1 MDCRHSAGEM
11 VVLRDGV
18 GFVVKR
24 VGAVPRAELPTLR
37 LISAK
42 PVYGPCTCLADE
54 AQIVGKVLRTIGR
67 M

>member
-1 MDCRHSAGEM
+1 MDCKHTSGEM

-18 GFVVKR
+18 GSMVKR
-24 VGAVPRAELPTLR
+24 VEVVSRTELPKLR
-37 LISAK
+37 PISTN